1 MANHMTSSD
10 SVSSPGSL
18 LSLDSAL
25 SNEETVRM
33 VSKGV
38 QAGNLE
44 IVAGVKKYT
53 QDVGVTFPTP
63 SSSEARLEEDSDVT
77 SSSEEKAK

>member
-1 MANHMTSSD
+1 MTSSD

-38 QAGNLE
+38 QAGKSLE
-44 IVAGVKKYT
+44 FKFCI
-53 QDVGVTFPTP
+53 DVDLPLQHTYLT
-63 SSSEARLEEDSDVT
+63 L
-77 SSSEEKAK
+77 K